1 MNAPVLT
8 STLALT
14 LLLLVGL
21 VFFIRASAKD
31 RTTTLKLASQI
42 PAESLLPQFQQY
54 FDDRAYRVADVDP
67 QQGQVTFGGF
77 VRPSGF
83 LAVFLTLLAAC
94 GWLCLALVLSLLFPT
109 FGKLFLALTLLS
121 PTAGIYYWYRA
132 GRYEQV
138 SVQVEPLTENSNGAQ
153 SLVRVTAHRDELIQ
167 LQRNLPLVIAPDTPT
182 AET

>member
-31 RTTTLKLASQI
+31 RTTTLKLVSQV

-54 FDDRAYRVADVDP
+54 FDDRAYRVADVNP
-67 QQGQVTFGGF
+67 QQGQVTFSGL
-77 VRPSGF
+77 VRPSWF

-94 GWLCLALVLSLLFPT
+94 GWLCLALVLSLLLPG
-109 FGKLFLALTLLS
+109 FGKLFLALTFFS
-121 PTAGIYYWYRA
+121 PTAGIYYWYRS
-132 GRYEQV
+132 GRHEQV
-138 SVQVEPLTENSNGAQ
+138 SLQVEPLTENSNGAQ
-153 SLVRVTAHRDELIQ
+153 SLVRVTAHRDELIE
-167 LQRNLPLVIAPDTPT
+167 LQRNLPLTVLADKPT
-182 AET
+182 VEA